1 MKIAVAYNAGQVY
14 GHFGEAKQF
23 EIYTIEGANIVKREL
38 NGTNGKSHIELV
50 GLLVDWNIN
59 VLLVGGIGS
68 HAINIL
74 NSKNIQVFPGVKGDS
89 EAAVIAYLNGELSF
103 NPNAVHQ
110 CSHSH

>member
-1 MKIAVAYNAGQVY
+1 MKIAVAYNAGEVY

-23 EIYTIEGANIVKREL
+23 EVYTIEGANIVKREL
-38 NGTNGKSHIELV
+38 KGTDGKSHIELV
-50 GLLVDWNIN
+50 GLLVDWDIN

-68 HAINIL
+68 HAIRIL
-74 NSKNIQVFPGVKGDS
+74 NSKNIQVFPGVRGDS
-89 EAAVIAYLNGELSF
+89 EAAVKAYLNGELSF

>member
-14 GHFGEAKQF
+14 GHFGETKQF

-38 NGTNGKSHIELV
+38 NGTNDKSHIELV